1 MAEDTTVQ
9 GTSPLLTEPT
19 HLSEEALRPAS
30 ADDVLA
36 ALGGVTGPTARTAA
50 KTAGTRPRRGR
61 PPGSKNKSATER
73 LRETDPAAAAKVD
86 EIETRAARRKRAGEI
101 EGQIYGELNDHLMS
115 ILMGSLNI
123 PSDFLYLPG
132 KEPEVT
138 VKDTRFTELG
148 NRIAIPPNL
157 AKSIGR
163 LAAEIEQ
170 TDAGAKVAGVAQGNN
185 VGLIVASAM
194 SIFGMVQYARTL
206 SDTMEK
212 IKPLLD
218 ARKRYLEQ
226 LAEQQVAGAKHA
238 APETDSTIGNSGSVS

>member
-1 MAEDTTVQ
+1 MVEETTVQ
-9 GTSPLLTEPT
+9 GTSPLITTPT

-30 ADDVLA
+30 TDDVLA
-36 ALGGVTGPTARTAA
+36 VLGDVKGTPTRPGVTGA
-50 KTAGTRPRRGR
+50 AGTRRRGR
-61 PPGSKNKSATER
+61 PPGSKNRTPAQKLA
-73 LRETDPAAAAKVD
+73 ETDPEAAKKQKD
-86 EIETRAARRKRAGEI
+86 IESRAARRKRAQEI
-101 EGQIYGELNDHLMS
+101 EAQIYGELNDHLMS

-138 VKDTRFTELG
+138 VKDSRFTELG
-148 NRIAIPPNL
+148 NRLAIPPNL

-212 IKPLLD
+212 VKPLLE
-218 ARKRYLEQ
+218 ARKRFLE
-226 LAEQQVAGAKHA
+226 EQAVAGAKHA
-238 APETDSTIGNSGSVS
+238 APEPANDSQVGNSGSVS